1 MEGAQSET
9 SPWFTVFLIGSTSLR
24 AGRKICSW
32 LSSAAPIMSHGSFLF
47 QSKSQIRF
55 VKPPCM
61 NSLLHVST

>member
-1 MEGAQSET
+1 
-9 SPWFTVFLIGSTSLR
+9 
-24 AGRKICSW
+24 